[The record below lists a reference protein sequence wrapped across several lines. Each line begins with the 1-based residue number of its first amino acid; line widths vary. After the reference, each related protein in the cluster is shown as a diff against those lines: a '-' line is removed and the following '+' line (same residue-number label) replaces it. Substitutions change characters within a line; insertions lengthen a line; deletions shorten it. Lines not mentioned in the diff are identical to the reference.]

1 MKPRTAP
8 NPMVRMLA
16 LLLLLAGVA
25 LVVGSVFA
33 DQVGLSQLVDQ
44 IRPSDPPIGEG
55 LGWKQLI
62 GAIVGLV
69 LVLVG
74 AGWLAQPPFGR
85 R

>member
-1 MKPRTAP
+1 MRPRTVP
-8 NPMVRMLA
+8 NPMVRLFA

-25 LVVGSVFA
+25 ATVGSLF
-33 DQVGLSQLVDQ
+33 VDQ
-44 IRPSDPPIGEG
+44 LGLIGRGEG

-62 GAIVGLV
+62 GVIVGLV

>member
-1 MKPRTAP
+1 MRPRTAP
-8 NPMVRMLA
+8 NPMVRLLA
-16 LLLLLAGVA
+16 ALLLLAGVA
-25 LVVGSVFA
+25 ATVGSLFA
-33 DQVGLSQLVDQ
+33 DQLGL
-44 IRPSDPPIGEG
+44 IGRGEG

-62 GAIVGLV
+62 GVIVGLV